1 MQSLQDFRV
10 FYNQSIYPEL
20 MHLER
25 RRRRLVRLLTFSV
38 LVFLGVFFLAM
49 FLDVLVLSL
58 LLLLLI
64 GFWMAQLA
72 LQTQIFFKEFKPR
85 IIGSVLDFVDNEVNY
100 TNFKYV
106 TDKFIPKS
114 TVLNSHIFLKVDD
127 YTGEDYISGQIR
139 EMPFEMS
146 ELTIHEFSPVRN
158 RLNYVFKGVFFVG
171 DFQRPKMTG
180 KILLLPDAYR
190 KYLSRSE
197 RAFNLLGGKRVQK
210 NLLPEF
216 EAIFDTYATPDA
228 RIKTVL
234 SVDMQRALLA
244 YKERTKK
251 EIYVSIIEDKIY
263 LAVSQEKDL
272 MEPNLFYSNVS
283 FEVIREFYEDIQLLL
298 SIVKDIDVM
307 N

>member
-1 MQSLQDFRV
+1 MHSLNEFRV

-25 RRRRLVRLLTFSV
+25 RRQRLVRLLAFSV

-58 LLLLLI
+58 LLLLAV
-64 GFWMAQLA
+64 GAWVAQLVH
-72 LQTQIFFKEFKPR
+72 QTQVFFKEFKPR
-85 IIGSVLDFVDNEVNY
+85 IICSVLDFVDNEVNY
-100 TNFKYV
+100 TNFNYE
-106 TDKFIPKS
+106 TDKYIPKS
-114 TVLNSHIFLKVDD
+114 TFLKSSIFPKADD
-127 YTGEDYISGQIR
+127 YTGEDYISGKIR
-139 EMPFEMS
+139 EMPFELS
-146 ELTIHEFSPVRN
+146 ELTVNEFSPVRN
-158 RLNYVFKGVFFVG
+158 RMNYIFKGIFFVG
-171 DFQRPKMTG
+171 DYQRPKMTG

-190 KYLSRSE
+190 KYLSRTE

-216 EAIFDTYATPDA
+216 EEIFDTYATPDA
-228 RIKTVL
+228 RIKSVL
-234 SVDMQRALLA
+234 SKDMQLALLA
-244 YKERTKK
+244 YKKRTKK

-263 LAVSQEKDL
+263 LAVTQEKDL